1 MCSCLISLVSVASP
15 VSPGYDQVRVDL
27 TKEVLSTRQP
37 GIELPEGRVVTRL
50 LLPLVLDRPRHADVF
65 GQEVNEHLQVWG
77 EKLKCLSQ
85 REAPRQFGYVF
96 HLASPCEP
104 SLA

>member
-1 MCSCLISLVSVASP
+1 MSQLDSSLVIVASP
-15 VSPGYDQVRVDL
+15 VSPGYDQVRVDV

-50 LLPLVLDRPRHADVF
+50 LLLVLDWSRHADVL

-77 EKLKCLSQ
+77 KDVS
-85 REAPRQFGYVF
+85 VF
-96 HLASPCEP
+96 HRERCPVNLAVCLNLASPCEP